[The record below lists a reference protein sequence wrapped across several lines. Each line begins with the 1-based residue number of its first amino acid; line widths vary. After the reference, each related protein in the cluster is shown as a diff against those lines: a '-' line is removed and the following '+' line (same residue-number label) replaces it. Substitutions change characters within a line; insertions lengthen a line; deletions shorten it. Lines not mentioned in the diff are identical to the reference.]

1 MNKNKSELW
10 LKVEGFCDVQD
21 ALQLVLEETGKQ
33 KEVDG
38 GDSSPAFDL
47 TDLRELLRHVQRV
60 NDAKNLYEAIVN
72 KQRQQLMA
80 QGAAM
85 QNMALNSLANAA
97 PKKGIFG
104 GF

>member
-10 LKVEGFCDVQD
+10 LKVEGFCDAQD
-21 ALQLVLEETGKQ
+21 ALQLVLEETAKQ
-33 KEVDG
+33 KEVDA

-60 NDAKNLYEAIVN
+60 NDARNLYEAIMN
-72 KQRQQLMA
+72 KQKQLMA

-85 QNMALNSLANAA
+85 QNMVSNSLANSS
-97 PKKGIFG
+97 PKRGIFG